1 MNDGLKRFQYWYV
14 NCIDINEAS
23 LGGTRMNFERMLAK
37 AKQLDGCTVSIAGAA
52 DVEVIRAVK
61 LATDHGLSRFIL
73 IGDAREIKRLCDDE
87 GIDEAAIDILHVKGE
102 ADVAKR
108 ATLAVKNG
116 EADVLMKGMVA
127 TSTFMKAVLSRE
139 TGLRTSRTLSHVALF
154 QIPNRERLIGVTDAA
169 IHIAPTLEEKVDI
182 IHNAVGA
189 MRDIGYESPKVA
201 AIGAVEVV
209 NPQMTATVDA
219 ALLTQMNRRGQIKG
233 CVVDGPLA
241 LDNAVDMVA
250 AKQKGIDSDVAGQ
263 ADLLLVPYIEVGN
276 VLYKSIM
283 YFAGAS
289 VAAIVVGATAP
300 VVLTSRADTAEAK
313 LYSLAFA
320 LLHAKN

>member
-1 MNDGLKRFQYWYV
+1 MD
-14 NCIDINEAS
+14 IDEAS
-23 LGGTRMNFERMLAK
+23 LGGTRMNFEQMLAK

-87 GIDEAAIDILHVKGE
+87 GINEAAIDILHVKGE

>member
-1 MNDGLKRFQYWYV
+1 
-14 NCIDINEAS
+14 
-23 LGGTRMNFERMLAK
+23 MNFDRMLKQAK
-37 AKQLDGCTVSIAGAA
+37 RLDGCTVSIAGAA

-73 IGDAREIKRLCDDE
+73 FGDAREIKRLCDEHDIAE
-87 GIDEAAIDILHVKGE
+87 STIDILHVKGE
-102 ADVAKR
+102 ADIAKR
-108 ATLAVKNG
+108 ATLAVKSG
-116 EADVLMKGMVA
+116 EADVLMKGMVS
-127 TSTFMKAVLSRE
+127 TSIFMKAVLSRE
-139 TGLRTSRTLSHVALF
+139 SGLRTSRTLSHVALF
-154 QIPNRERLIGVTDAA
+154 QIPNREQLIGVTDAA

-189 MRDIGYESPKVA
+189 MRDIGYELPRVA
-201 AIGAVEVV
+201 AIAAVEVV
-209 NPQMTATVDA
+209 NLQMNATTDA
-219 ALLTQMNRRGQIKG
+219 ALLAQMNRRGQIKG

-241 LDNAVDMVA
+241 LDNAVDMIA
-250 AKQKGIDSDVAGQ
+250 AKQKGINSEVAGQ

-289 VAAIVVGATAP
+289 VAAIVVGASAP

-320 LLHAKN
+320 LLHAKK

>member
-1 MNDGLKRFQYWYV
+1 MIK
-14 NCIDINEAS
+14 NEDRQ
-23 LGGTRMNFERMLAK
+23 GGTCMNFERMLEK
-37 AKQLDGCTVSIAGAA
+37 AQRLDGKTVSIAGAA

-61 LATDHGLSRFIL
+61 LATDHGLSRFKL
-73 IGDAREIKRLCDDE
+73 IGDAREIKRLCDE
-87 GIDEAAIDILHVKGE
+87 HGIEEDAVDIIHVKGDKE
-102 ADVAKR
+102 IAKR
-108 ATLAVKNG
+108 ATLAVKTG

-139 TGLRTSRTLSHVALF
+139 TGLRTSRTLSHIALF

-182 IHNAVGA
+182 IANAVDA
-189 MRDIGYESPKVA
+189 MTDIGYELPRVA
-201 AIGAVEVV
+201 AIAAVEVV
-209 NPQMTATVDA
+209 NPQMAATTDA
-219 ALLTQMNRRGQIKG
+219 ALLAQMNRRGQIKG

-250 AKQKGIDSDVAGQ
+250 AKQKGIASDVAGQ

-276 VLYKSIM
+276 VLYKSMM

-289 VAAIVVGATAP
+289 VAAIVVGASAP

-320 LLHAKN
+320 LLHAKK

>member
-1 MNDGLKRFQYWYV
+1 MPGRLNDY
-14 NCIDINEAS
+14 
-23 LGGTRMNFERMLAK
+23 
-37 AKQLDGCTVSIAGAA
+37 
-52 DVEVIRAVK
+52 
-61 LATDHGLSRFIL
+61 ATST
-73 IGDAREIKRLCDDE
+73 
-87 GIDEAAIDILHVKGE
+87 
-102 ADVAKR
+102 VAKR
-108 ATLAVKNG
+108 ATLAVKTG

-139 TGLRTSRTLSHVALF
+139 AGLRTNRTLSHIALF

-182 IHNAVGA
+182 IANAVDA
-189 MRDIGYESPKVA
+189 MTDIGYELPRVA
-201 AIGAVEVV
+201 AIAAVEVV
-209 NPQMTATVDA
+209 NPQMAATTDA
-219 ALLTQMNRRGQIKG
+219 ALLAQMNRRGQIKG

-250 AKQKGIDSDVAGQ
+250 AKQKGIESEVAGQ

-276 VLYKSIM
+276 VLYKSMM

-289 VAAIVVGATAP
+289 VAAIVVGAAAP

-320 LLHAKN
+320 LLHAKK

>member
-1 MNDGLKRFQYWYV
+1 
-14 NCIDINEAS
+14 
-23 LGGTRMNFERMLAK
+23 MNFDRMLERAK
-37 AKQLDGCTVSIAGAA
+37 RLDGCTVSIAGAA

-73 IGDAREIKRLCDDE
+73 FGDAREIKRLCDEHDIAE
-87 GIDEAAIDILHVKGE
+87 STIDILHVKGE
-102 ADVAKR
+102 VDIAKR
-108 ATLAVKNG
+108 ATLAVRNG
-116 EADVLMKGMVA
+116 EADVLMKGMVS
-127 TSTFMKAVLSRE
+127 TSVFMKAVLSRE
-139 TGLRTSRTLSHVALF
+139 SGLRTSRTLSHVALF

-189 MRDIGYESPKVA
+189 MRDIGYELPRVA
-201 AIGAVEVV
+201 AIAAVEVV
-209 NPQMTATVDA
+209 NPQMTATMDA
-219 ALLTQMNRRGQIKG
+219 ALLAQMNRRGQIKG

-241 LDNAVDMVA
+241 LDNAVDMIA
-250 AKQKGIDSDVAGQ
+250 AKQKGIASEVAGQ

-289 VAAIVVGATAP
+289 VAAIVVGASAP

-320 LLHAKN
+320 LLHAKK